1 MIGISTKS
9 MEIGRFWLESLI
21 DKGFKLIE
29 LNNRV
34 IEIKFGDD
42 DIKKLNEKKEKYNL
56 KYTIHSE
63 VTDLLHPD
71 KLVSGHQLGI
81 LKSEIKYGAKFGV
94 KNIVFHL
101 PDYLEFEKDK
111 ECIEKL
117 FSDVLEFAEKY
128 NVQLSLEN
136 DSKGVWAKP
145 NNLLYFFK
153 KFQNLK
159 HNLDIGHLHK
169 AVYHKLVSSESDY
182 VEKLGKYVNYMHIAD
197 NHGKEDEHLGL
208 GSGTLDIDFVV
219 SVIKKLNPEVIIA
232 ESPDIN
238 EAIKSREILKKYG
251 ID

>member
-1 MIGISTKS
+1 MIGVSTKS
-9 MEIGRFWLESLI
+9 IRIGRFWLESLV

-34 IEIKFGDD
+34 IEIKFGDS
-42 DIKKLNEKKEKYNL
+42 DIRKLNEKREKYDL

-71 KLVSGHQLGI
+71 KLVSDHQIGI
-81 LKSEIKYGAKFGV
+81 LKSEIKYGVKFGV

-111 ECIEKL
+111 DSIEKL
-117 FSDVLEFAEKY
+117 FSEVLEFAEEY
-128 NVQLSLEN
+128 NVRLSLEN

-145 NNLLYFFK
+145 DNLLYFFE

-169 AVYHKLVSSESDY
+169 AVYHKLVSSGEEY
-182 VEKLGKYVNYMHIAD
+182 IEKLGKYVNYMHIAD

-219 SVIKKLNPEVIIA
+219 SVIKKLNPKVIIA

-238 EAIKSREILKKYG
+238 EAIKTRKILNRYG
-251 ID
+251 IS